1 MCGKPCGKLGAKVWK
16 NKTLAVDVEK
26 TPQNKPSILGFSTL
40 LPPEKVMKSAGKQHF
55 NAC

>member
-16 NKTLAVDVEK
+16 NKTQAVGVGK
-26 TPQNKPSILGFSTL
+26 TPQNKPSILDFSTL
-40 LPPEKVMKSAGKQHF
+40 LPPEKVMKSAGKPHF

>member
-16 NKTLAVDVEK
+16 NKTLAVGVEK
-26 TPQNKPSILGFSTL
+26 MPQNKPSILGFSTL
-40 LPPEKVMKSAGKQHF
+40 LLPEKVMKSAGKQHF